1 MKFQSRINRSAFTLV
16 EVLVVISIIGL
27 LAGMLLPA
35 LSTAKTKALKVKA
48 RLQEGDIVNAIQ
60 AYDTDYSRLPV
71 SKRAQTAASSANGD
85 FTYGNVNA
93 SGILKP
99 DGTAA
104 NIGNPVGYNY
114 DQNNSEVISILMDL
128 TTFPGSVLAT
138 TNYNDQYNPKKVKYL
153 NATMVTDN
161 TLPGV
166 GTDLVY
172 RDPWGNP
179 YIISMDL
186 SYDEFCTD
194 AFYSTVGGNGLINQ
208 SGVNVYRGKVMVWSA
223 GPDKKVDVN
232 SAANVG
238 VNKDNV
244 VSWQ

>member
-1 MKFQSRINRSAFTLV
+1 MKSQSRIHRSAFTLV

-35 LSTAKTKALKVKA
+35 LSSAKIRALKAKA
-48 RLQEGDIVNAIQ
+48 RLQEGDIVTAVQ

-71 SKRAQTAASSANGD
+71 SKAAQTAAGTGD
-85 FTYGNVNA
+85 LTFGNSGVATPNILNA
-93 SGILKP
+93 SGNNLAIFS
-99 DGTAA
+99 A
-104 NIGNPVGYNY
+104 GYL
-114 DQNNSEVISILMDL
+114 QNNSEIISILMDL
-128 TTFPGSVLAT
+128 TTFPGSGLAT

-186 SYDEFCTD
+186 SYDEFCADVIYTNI
-194 AFYSTVGGNGLINQ
+194 GGNGLISQN
-208 SGVNVYRGKVMVWSA
+208 GNTYRGKVMVWSA
-223 GPDKKVDVN
+223 GPDKKVDAG
-232 SAANVG
+232 SGATVG